1 MAEGP
6 DEAPRAS
13 ESPASPL
20 PEPILIPFQLIESW
34 LGIPAHDYVEV
45 QLTRGDF
52 DRIYGFVNKS
62 YQSQG
67 TFQQVMI
74 DYSNGRLAEANKAMH
89 EAQRLLIEGQNELRQ
104 FMAAVMASGLRNRG
118 RHGG

>member
-6 DEAPRAS
+6 DEPPRAS

-67 TFQQVMI
+67 TFQ
-74 DYSNGRLAEANKAMH
+74 
-89 EAQRLLIEGQNELRQ
+89 RQ
-104 FMAAVMASGLRNRG
+104 
-118 RHGG
+118 